1 MATAIFPSG
10 LLHPVRTLRSRYATR
25 SSAQSDERSG
35 GLRAPDER
43 AQSAERI
50 AAYARSGYFHMEY
63 TPGMFVVP
71 HDLPPD

>member
-25 SSAQSDERSG
+25 SWAQSDERSG

-63 TPGMFVVP
+63 TPGMFVV